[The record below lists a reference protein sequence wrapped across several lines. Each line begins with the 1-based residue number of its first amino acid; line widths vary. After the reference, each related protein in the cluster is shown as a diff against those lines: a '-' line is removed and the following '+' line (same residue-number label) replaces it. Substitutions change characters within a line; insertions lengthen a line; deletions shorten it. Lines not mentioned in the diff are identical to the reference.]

1 MGTSSRAVGRT
12 IFHRPRYSRHDIHSR
27 HASTQRDAELWQQSS
42 AVPRVGPAHA
52 VLVVGNGTN
61 TYLSELLFPSV
72 AKAVVKLKRVP
83 VAIVGADAV
92 RHCGAGERLGE
103 VEQWE
108 GGCVLQARA
117 SKPLSLPA

>member
-1 MGTSSRAVGRT
+1 M
-12 IFHRPRYSRHDIHSR
+12 
-27 HASTQRDAELWQQSS
+27 
-42 AVPRVGPAHA
+42 
-52 VLVVGNGTN
+52 GNGTN

-108 GGCVLQARA
+108 GGCVLQVRA
-117 SKPLSLPA
+117 LFSPANRFSLTLRPHTDWGEVEQWEGGCMLQVRAFKPLPPPA